1 MAVRTT
7 MDNLIEQVRDLLADP
22 AGASQVFSDQQ
33 IQDALDLRRE
43 DLRTYPLRGEP
54 TFGAGQPL
62 AYLDYYADCAA
73 WEDEAVLQGG
83 GYQTLTADTA
93 EPLRG
98 HWTFAAHTPPPV
110 YATGKVY
117 DLHGC
122 AADLL
127 RKWAAKE
134 KLSFDFTSSQQQ
146 QFLRSQK
153 IKQLLQMAGE
163 YAAQAKPQTVRLSR
177 DDETPTGADYGR
189 LDDRGLPY
197 GTGYTRA

>member
-1 MAVRTT
+1 MRS
-7 MDNLIEQVRDLLADP
+7 IS
-22 AGASQVFSDQQ
+22 G
-33 IQDALDLRRE
+33 RE
-43 DLRTYPLRGEP
+43 DVRTYPLRGEP
-54 TFGAGQPL
+54 TFSAGGPL
-62 AYLDYYADCAA
+62 SYLDYYADCVV
-73 WEDEAVLQGG
+73 WEDGATLLGS
-83 GYQTLTADTA
+83 GYQALTADTA

-110 YATGKVY
+110 WVTGKVY
-117 DLHGC
+117 DLYGC

-146 QFLRSQK
+146 QFMRSQK

-163 YAAQAKPQTVRLSR
+163 YAAQAKPQTVRLTR
-177 DDETPTGADYGR
+177 DDEAPTGYDAQR